1 MNTNKAPNPALGSIR
16 VLDLTSVVFG
26 PYASQVLADY
36 GADVIKIEAPGGDST
51 RHTGPAFEA
60 GLSAI
65 FLGVNRNKRS
75 LVLDLKQAAA
85 RDALLM
91 LVDQADVFMHSV
103 RPQKMARLG
112 LDPDTLRARNP
123 RLIYAG
129 LHGFG
134 SGGAYDGQPAYD
146 DTVQGLSGVA
156 DVVARQTGTPR
167 YLPTIAADKTCG
179 LIAAHAILA
188 ALFQRERTGHG
199 QFVEVPM
206 FESMTSYMLV
216 EHFYGRHLVGA
227 GEPAGYP
234 RTLTPWRKPYQ
245 TADGYV
251 CIMPYTDSHWKS
263 FFEGTGNESK
273 AVDPRFCN
281 IAARTRHIDSLY
293 ELLSQIMRQRSTG
306 DWLEFC
312 QRVEIPATRINSLDD
327 LEDDPHLKSVGF
339 FVDVPDTGH
348 KTYRYIRSPVRMEG
362 GDVAPTMPPRLGQHT
377 CEILSEAGL
386 SDEQI
391 SAMLASEAAM
401 SRSPVTEPDSSRK
414 DTHERR

>member
-1 MNTNKAPNPALGSIR
+1 MNTNTAPTAALSSIR
-16 VLDLTSVVFG
+16 ILDLTSVVFG
-26 PYASQVLADY
+26 PYASQILADY

-51 RHTGPAFEA
+51 RNTGPAFEA

-75 LVLDLKQAAA
+75 IVLDLKQASA
-85 RDALLM
+85 REALLTM
-91 LVDQADVFMHSV
+91 VDQADVFMHSI
-103 RPQKMARLG
+103 RPQKMVRLG
-112 LDPDTLRARNP
+112 LDSETLRTRNP

-134 SGGAYDGQPAYD
+134 SGGAYDGRPAYD
-146 DTVQGLSGVA
+146 DTIQGLSGVA
-156 DVVARQTGTPR
+156 DIVARQTGTPR

-188 ALFQRERTGHG
+188 ALFQRERTGQG

-227 GEPAGYP
+227 DQPAGYP

-263 FFEGTGNESK
+263 FFVGTGNE
-273 AVDPRFCN
+273 AIALDPRFSN
-281 IAARTRHIDSLY
+281 IAARTDHIDQLY
-293 ELLSQIMRQRSTG
+293 ELLSRIMRQRSTC
-306 DWLEFC
+306 DWLDFC
-312 QRVEIPATRINSLDD
+312 RRVEIPATRINSLDD
-327 LEDDPHLKSVGF
+327 LEQDPHLKSVNL
-339 FVDVPDTGH
+339 FVDVRDTEQNA
-348 KTYRYIRSPVRMEG
+348 YRYVRSPVRMEG
-362 GDVAPTMPPRLGQHT
+362 SNIAPTMPPRLGQHT
-377 CEILSEAGL
+377 CEVLLEAGL
-386 SDEQI
+386 SNAQI
-391 SAMLASEAAM
+391 SAMLASKAAM
-401 SRSPVTEPDSSRK
+401 KQPPTTELDTSKK
-414 DTHERR
+414 DTHE